1 MGQCS
6 NIFKGQPKT
15 GQAANDDTGLTV
27 VVLGVLSR
35 RQWVRKED
43 LAGELKLP
51 PRKLRS
57 TLQFL
62 EKEKLVARDRRGG
75 TAYSC
80 PDYAQMY
87 DVVRKRYSSLDTLYL
102 MSMEDDGSCF
112 HCESCDG
119 ELVVASDSHA
129 RPRRGQELNDTLQR
143 MEIQME
149 PVTEQ
154 LDRVKDSAFP
164 EFGSLQDWE
173 ASGRPTY
180 IKSVEVEVEFC

>member
-1 MGQCS
+1 MGQ
-6 NIFKGQPKT
+6 QPKT

-102 MSMEDDGSCF
+102 MSMEDDGSCL

-119 ELVVASDSHA
+119 ELAVASDSHA
-129 RPRRGQELNDTLQR
+129 RPRRGLELKDTLQR
-143 MEIQME
+143 MEVQMK

-173 ASGRPTY
+173 ASGRPMY

>member
-1 MGQCS
+1 MTS
-6 NIFKGQPKT
+6 TT
-15 GQAANDDTGLTV
+15 G
-27 VVLGVLSR
+27 SR
-35 RQWVRKED
+35 RWVREED

-80 PDYAQMY
+80 TDDAQMY
-87 DVVRKRYSSLDTLYL
+87 DVVRKRYSSMDTLYL

-119 ELVVASDSHA
+119 ELVIANLRVTAMQGRDGVKNSKT
-129 RPRRGQELNDTLQR
+129 RFRGWR
-143 MEIQME
+143 Y
-149 PVTEQ
+149 
-154 LDRVKDSAFP
+154 R
-164 EFGSLQDWE
+164 
-173 ASGRPTY
+173 
-180 IKSVEVEVEFC
+180 